1 MRKITFLVIA
11 TILFGMGSFISQS
24 EAKPHRSQKA
34 VQSEI
39 DMTYP
44 VYIENT
50 LVHNNHDYSES
61 TPVTKTK
68 QKKQKKRRNK
78 GEYLIAV
85 PSAGEEGSGRP
96 ADCPGAWCGCWLSK
110 QIFGENRRDLWVA
123 KNWLKFPHTEPRI
136 GSIAVMSRRGGGHV
150 GVVVSFDERGN
161 PILKSGNYNRR
172 VATAVYPKSRIIAYV
187 SP

>member
-50 LVHNNHDYSES
+50 LVHNNQDGSES

-68 QKKQKKRRNK
+68 QKKKQRNK
-78 GEYLIAV
+78 GEYVIAV

-96 ADCPGAWCGCWLSK
+96 ADCPSAYCGCWLSLK
-110 QIFGENRRDLWVA
+110 MYNKNIRRLWVA
-123 KNWLKFPHTEPRI
+123 LNWKNEGQASAPGCI
-136 GSIAVMSRRGGGHV
+136 GCIAVMTRKGGGHV
-150 GVVVSFDERGN
+150 GIVIGYNGKN
-161 PILKSGNYNRR
+161 PILLSGNHNRR
-172 VATAVYPKSRIIAYV
+172 VGVGEYPIQRVVAFRSL
-187 SP
+187 

>member
-11 TILFGMGSFISQS
+11 TILFGMSSFISQS
-24 EAKPHRSQKA
+24 EAKPLRSQKA
-34 VQSEI
+34 VQSGI

-44 VYIENT
+44 VYIDGA
-50 LVHNNHDYSES
+50 LVHNNQDGSES
-61 TPVTKTK
+61 TPTKTN
-68 QKKQKKRRNK
+68 KKQKKRNK
-78 GEYLIAV
+78 GEYLIAS
-85 PSAGEEGSGRP
+85 PAGEEGSGRP

-123 KNWLKFPHTEPRI
+123 KNWLKFPRTAPQI
-136 GSIAVMSRRGGGHV
+136 GSVAVMSRRGGGHV

-161 PILKSGNYNRR
+161 PILKSGNHNRR